1 MDQPLPVSSKATE
14 PSTTATQEFT
24 GVFAPKP
31 YPSPARTPWVL
42 IVAVSLIAGIVGGL
56 ASRGGALPKWLSTGF
71 PEEQRDLTPQSNPA
85 LQAVAPEDEKIV
97 SMVER
102 STPAVVSIVITK
114 DVPKYRNFFRS
125 PFGFSFPFF
134 DDQSLPQS
142 PQGEVNQTQKQQ
154 VGSGSGFLISADG
167 YIVTNKHV
175 VSDNSAEYTVILSD
189 EKEYPAT
196 VLALAPNNDIAV
208 IKIEGANLPFLRLGD
223 SDTLRVGQTVI
234 AIGNPLGEF
243 ANSVSRGII
252 SGLKR
257 SVTAGSG
264 YGDTETLNN
273 IIQTDAAINPG
284 NSGGPLFNIEGEVIG
299 INVAVAQGA
308 ENIGF
313 ALPVNSIKRVVE
325 EVKTTGKLSTPYI
338 GVRYVVLDK
347 EVAQQY
353 GLDVDHGAL
362 ILRGERIT
370 DLAVVPGSPADKA
383 GLVENDIILE
393 IDGKKIDT
401 ENTLGSI
408 IAEKR
413 VGDEIIL
420 KVWHKGDI
428 KEVKVRLEE
437 RKQTGIKE

>member
-1 MDQPLPVSSKATE
+1 
-14 PSTTATQEFT
+14 
-24 GVFAPKP
+24 
-31 YPSPARTPWVL
+31 
-42 IVAVSLIAGIVGGL
+42 
-56 ASRGGALPKWLSTGF
+56 
-71 PEEQRDLTPQSNPA
+71 
-85 LQAVAPEDEKIV
+85 
-97 SMVER
+97 MVER
-102 STPAVVSIVITK
+102 SAPAVVSIVITK
-114 DVPKYRNFFRS
+114 DVPKYRNIFRS
-125 PFGFSFPFF
+125 PFGFGFPFF
-134 DDQSLPQS
+134 DEREESLD
-142 PQGEVNQTQKQQ
+142 ETETERKQ
-154 VGSGSGFLISADG
+154 VGSGSGFLISNDG

-175 VSDNSAEYTVILSD
+175 VSDATAEYTVILSD
-189 EKEYPAT
+189 EREYPAK
-196 VLALAPNNDIAV
+196 VLALAPSNDIAV
-208 IKIEGANLPFLRLGD
+208 IKIEGKDFPSLSLGD
-223 SDTLRVGQTVI
+223 SDTIRVGQTVI

-257 SVTAGSG
+257 SVIAGSG
-264 YGDTETLNN
+264 YGDTETLDN

-284 NSGGPLFNIEGEVIG
+284 NSGGPLFNIDGEVIG

-353 GLDVDHGAL
+353 GLEVDHGAL
-362 ILRGERIT
+362 ILRGERMT
-370 DLAVVPGSPADKA
+370 DLAVIPGSPADKA

-401 ENTLGSI
+401 DQTLGDL

-413 VGDEIIL
+413 VGDEVIL
-420 KVWHKGDI
+420 KVWHKGDTKEI
-428 KEVKVRLEE
+428 KLKLEE
-437 RKQTGIKE
+437 RKS

>member
-1 MDQPLPVSSKATE
+1 MENTQLIPPERSDVASQRLPSS
-14 PSTTATQEFT
+14 PHSF
-24 GVFAPKP
+24 
-31 YPSPARTPWVL
+31 RTPWVL
-42 IVAVSLIAGIVGGL
+42 IIAVSLISGIVGGL
-56 ASRGGALPKWLSTGF
+56 ASRGGALPHWLGEYAE
-71 PEEQRDLTPQSNPA
+71 PEEIGLEKENVRQLPP
-85 LQAVAPEDEKIV
+85 VAPEDEKIV
-97 SMVER
+97 TMVER
-102 STPAVVSIVITK
+102 SAPAVVSIVITK
-114 DVPKYRNFFRS
+114 DVPKYRNIFRS
-125 PFGFSFPFF
+125 PFGFGFPFF
-134 DDQSLPQS
+134 DEREEPLD
-142 PQGEVNQTQKQQ
+142 ETETERKQ
-154 VGSGSGFLISADG
+154 VGSGSGFLISNDG

-175 VSDNSAEYTVILSD
+175 VSDATAEYTVILSD
-189 EKEYPAT
+189 EREYPAK
-196 VLALAPNNDIAV
+196 VLALAPSNDIAV
-208 IKIEGANLPFLRLGD
+208 IKIEGKDFPSLSLGD
-223 SDTLRVGQTVI
+223 SDTIRVGQTVI

-257 SVTAGSG
+257 SVIAGSG
-264 YGDTETLNN
+264 YGDTETLDN

-284 NSGGPLFNIEGEVIG
+284 NSGGPLFNIDGEVIG

-353 GLDVDHGAL
+353 GLEVDHGAL
-362 ILRGERIT
+362 ILRGERMT
-370 DLAVVPGSPADKA
+370 DLAVIPGSPADKA

-401 ENTLGSI
+401 DQTLGGL

-413 VGDEIIL
+413 VGDEVIL
-420 KVWHKGDI
+420 KVWHKGDTKEI
-428 KEVKVRLEE
+428 KLKLEE
-437 RKQTGIKE
+437 RKS

>member
-1 MDQPLPVSSKATE
+1 MDNPLSSSNIPEVPTAPSVPPRVSPVSE
-14 PSTTATQEFT
+14 PFH
-24 GVFAPKP
+24 
-31 YPSPARTPWVL
+31 PAHRTPWVL
-42 IVAVSLIAGIVGGL
+42 IVAVALISGIVGGL
-56 ASRGGALPKWLSTGF
+56 ASRGGALPNWLGNRMNQEKSETKTEKG
-71 PEEQRDLTPQSNPA
+71 TMTT
-85 LQAVAPEDEKIV
+85 VAPEDEKIV
-97 SMVER
+97 NMVER

-114 DVPKYRNFFRS
+114 DVPLYRNNFFRS

-134 DDQSLPQS
+134 DDQSPTPRS
-142 PQGEVNQTQKQQ
+142 EGGQTRKQQ
-154 VGSGSGFLISADG
+154 VGSGSGFIISSDG
-167 YIVTNKHV
+167 YVVTNKHV
-175 VSDNSAEYTVILSD
+175 VSDESAEYTVILSD
-189 EKEYPAT
+189 EKEYPAK

-208 IKIEGANLPFLRLGD
+208 LKIEGVNLPYLTLGD
-223 SDTLRVGQTVI
+223 SDSIRVGQTVI

-264 YGDTETLNN
+264 FGDSETLQN

-338 GVRYVVLDK
+338 GVRYVILDAD
-347 EVAQQY
+347 VAKQY
-353 GLDVDHGAL
+353 GLDIDHGAL
-362 ILRGERIT
+362 ILRGDRIT
-370 DLAVVPGSPADKA
+370 DLAVIPGSPADKA

-401 ENTLGSI
+401 ENTLGNI

-413 VGDEIIL
+413 VGETVSL
-420 KVWHKGDI
+420 KVWHKGDV
-428 KEVKVRLEE
+428 KEVQVKLEE
-437 RKQTGIKE
+437 RKP